1 MGLLKMWSSDI
12 KQGQREMTKDMQ
24 NYVIDIQGSD
34 LFNNILYWEDQ
45 KPQGSKP
52 GNLIIYMYFLIL

>member
-1 MGLLKMWSSDI
+1 
-12 KQGQREMTKDMQ
+12 MTEDMQ